1 MHQKNYS
8 TGSLFNTSKLYILK
22 LEDRPICIS
31 NEIKELFK
39 KSPIQFYWKGDKK
52 TEDSYVKIL
61 YDYSMC

>member
-8 TGSLFNTSKLYILK
+8 TNSLFNTSKLYILK
-22 LEDRPICIS
+22 LEDRSICIS

-39 KSPIQFYWKGDKK
+39 RSPIQLYWKGDKK
-52 TEDSYVKIL
+52 TEDSDVKIL